1 MTMTSLPLS
10 RPVGGDRSWPAHR
23 RPVVLPDRAGR
34 QPDRYAV
41 TAVAVLLHRYTG
53 ESDLVIAYGN
63 GVIRVR
69 VTGES
74 PAWDLMATVAA
85 ATPEPYAGQAC
96 HAAVAATPET
106 LIAPI
111 TVLVREDGAELVM
124 SRAEFDDDA
133 CTQYAAHLTRIIE
146 AIAAEPR
153 TPVRDIALLSPG
165 EAGRVLFEW
174 NQTDEPVPPA
184 FFHET
189 IADIAATAPDRIA
202 VAWPGGRLTFRE
214 LDERA
219 NQLAR
224 RMSRKGV
231 RPRTAVGVCFPRG
244 PESLIAQLACFKLA
258 AAAILLDPDF
268 PADRIRYMIDDA
280 AAVVTLTLRAHE
292 DKVTG
297 NCPVLALDADDW
309 RTEPAGPVRE
319 PVHADDLIHI
329 CYTSGSTGAPKAV
342 MVRHGAC
349 RNLVYSMRT
358 LCGMTSE
365 SRGTWLAAPGYG
377 MVEVECFSVLSAGA
391 PVHIPEPSV
400 VTSPEWLRDWFV
412 SNRITHTLLM
422 KTMAERL
429 WTLEWPE
436 GTALSNIRIC
446 GERVQ
451 TWPSAD
457 LPFHVLNLYGSA
469 EATVVAMCDLTELGE
484 SLGPGGRARRTPPI
498 GRPTPNVKTYVLG
511 DDLKPVPPGVIG
523 ELCVAG
529 DSLSAG
535 YLNRPEATRERWIP
549 NPIDPDRHPVLYRS
563 GDSARYWTDG
573 SIEIVGRTDGQVK
586 VRGNRV
592 HLGEIEVVLADHPG
606 VRQAAVL
613 AKKDAQ
619 GDTRLVAYIE
629 PEAGATPAVREI
641 RRELG
646 RTLPAF
652 MVPSAY
658 VIGTFPTSTNG
669 KIDRNALP
677 EPPRS
682 RPDVDAPY
690 QEPRTPV
697 EHTLRRMW
705 ADLLDLEG
713 IGVLDNFFELGGDS
727 VRAAKLAGR
736 ICRLFEVGLELDE
749 LFDEASIE
757 QMALAIAAARV

>member
-1 MTMTSLPLS
+1 MDMTALPLAH
-10 RPVGGDRSWPAHR
+10 PVGGDRSWPVHR
-23 RPVVLPDRAGR
+23 HPVAAPDRAKR
-34 QPDRYAV
+34 QLDRYAV
-41 TAVAVLLHRYTG
+41 AALAALIHRYTG
-53 ESDLVIAYGN
+53 ESDLAIGYAT

-69 VTGES
+69 VTGDS
-74 PAWDLMATVAA
+74 PAWDLMAAVAA
-85 ATPEPYAGQAC
+85 AKPEPHAGQAC
-96 HAAVAATPET
+96 HAAVAAAPDA
-106 LIAPI
+106 LIAPL
-111 TVLVREDGAELVM
+111 TLLVRDGGLELVT
-124 SRAEFDDDA
+124 SQAEFDEEA
-133 CTQYAAHLTRIIE
+133 CAQYATHLVRIMD
-146 AIAAEPR
+146 AITADPMA
-153 TPVRDIALLSPG
+153 PVRDIALLG
-165 EAGRVLFEW
+165 DEETRRVLVEW

-184 FFHET
+184 FFHEI
-189 IADIAATAPDRIA
+189 IADIAARTPGQVA

-224 RMSRKGV
+224 RMTRMGV

-280 AAVVTLTLRAHE
+280 AAVVTLTMRAHE
-292 DKVTG
+292 DKVSG
-297 NCPVLALDADDW
+297 GPVLTLDGSDW
-309 RTEPAGPVRE
+309 RAEPADPVSE
-319 PVHADDLIHI
+319 PVHDDDLIHI

-349 RNLVYSMRT
+349 RNLIYSMRT

-412 SNRITHTLLM
+412 THRITHTLLM
-422 KTMAERL
+422 KAMAERL

-451 TWPSAD
+451 SWPSAA

-484 SLGPGGRARRTPPI
+484 SLGPEGRARRTPPI

-535 YLNRPEATRERWIP
+535 YLNRPEATMEKWIP
-549 NPIDPDRHPVLYRS
+549 NPIDPDRHPILYRS
-563 GDSARYWTDG
+563 GDLARYWADG

-592 HLGEIEVVLADHPG
+592 HLGEIEVVLADFPG

-613 AKKDAQ
+613 ARKDAQ
-619 GDTRLVAYIE
+619 GETRLVAYVE
-629 PEAGATPAVREI
+629 PEEGAAPAVRDI

-646 RTLPAF
+646 RKLPAF
-652 MVPSAY
+652 MVPAAY
-658 VIGTFPTSTNG
+658 VIGTFPTTTNG

-677 EPPRS
+677 EPPKS
-682 RPDVDAPY
+682 RPDVDTPY

-697 EHTLRRMW
+697 EHTLQGIW

-727 VRAAKLAGR
+727 IRAAKLAGR
-736 ICRLFEVGLELDE
+736 ICELFDVEMELDE

-757 QMALAIAAARV
+757 QMAVAIAAARD

>member
-1 MTMTSLPLS
+1 MDMTALPLAH
-10 RPVGGDRSWPAHR
+10 PVGGDRSWPVHR
-23 RPVVLPDRAGR
+23 HPVAMPDGAAR

-41 TAVAVLLHRYTG
+41 AALAALIHRYTA
-53 ESDLVIAYGN
+53 ESDLTIGCAT

-69 VTGES
+69 VTADS
-74 PAWDLMATVAA
+74 PAWDLMASVAA
-85 ATPEPYAGQAC
+85 AVPEPYTGQSC
-96 HAAVAATPET
+96 HASVAAAPDALLAPLT
-106 LIAPI
+106 LLA
-111 TVLVREDGAELVM
+111 REHGLELVM
-124 SRAEFDDDA
+124 SRAEFDEEA
-133 CTQYAAHLTRIIE
+133 CAQYATHLTRV
-146 AIAAEPR
+146 IATITADPM
-153 TPVRDIALLSPG
+153 TAVRDIALLDA
-165 EAGRVLFEW
+165 EETGRVLADW

-184 FFHET
+184 FFHEV
-189 IADIAATAPDRIA
+189 IAGIAASTPDRIA

-224 RMSRKGV
+224 RMSRMGV
-231 RPRTAVGVCFPRG
+231 RPRSAVGVCFPRG

-280 AAVVTLTLRAHE
+280 AAVVTLTMRAHE
-292 DKVTG
+292 DKVSG
-297 NCPVLALDADDW
+297 GCPVLTLDGSDW
-309 RTEPAGPVRE
+309 RAEPADPVSEPVR
-319 PVHADDLIHI
+319 ADDLIHI

-412 SNRITHTLLM
+412 ANGITHTLLM
-422 KTMAERL
+422 KAMAERL
-429 WTLEWPE
+429 WTLEWPA

-451 TWPSAD
+451 SWPSAD

-469 EATVVAMCDLTELGE
+469 EATVVAMCDLTELGQ
-484 SLGPGGRARRTPPI
+484 SLGPEERARRTPPI

-511 DDLKPVPPGVIG
+511 DDMKPVPPGVIG
-523 ELCVAG
+523 ELCVTG

-535 YLNRPEATRERWIP
+535 YLNRPEATAEKWIP
-549 NPIDPDRHPVLYRS
+549 NPIDRERHPLLYRS
-563 GDSARYWTDG
+563 GDLARYWADG

-592 HLGEIEVVLADHPG
+592 HLGEIEVVLADFPG

-619 GDTRLVAYIE
+619 GETRLVAYVE
-629 PEAGATPAVREI
+629 PESGAEPAVRQI

-646 RTLPAF
+646 RRLPAF
-652 MVPSAY
+652 MVPAAY
-658 VIGTFPTSTNG
+658 VVGTFPTTTNG
-669 KIDRNALP
+669 KIDRGALP
-677 EPPRS
+677 EPPKS
-682 RPDVDAPY
+682 RPDVDTPY

-697 EHTLRRMW
+697 ERTLSGIW
-705 ADLLDLEG
+705 AELLDLEG

-727 VRAAKLAGR
+727 IGAARLATR
-736 ICRLFEVGLELDE
+736 ICAAFEVEMELDE
-749 LFDEASIE
+749 LFDHASIE
-757 QMALAIAAARV
+757 QMAAAIDAMRV